1 MRTIAISRVQR
12 AYVISA
18 WVTLGT
24 VIVQFFL
31 AGLGVFGGHFDF
43 HLHLLFPIV
52 IAASMIT
59 TLALAARLPRRV
71 AGLAALQF
79 ALLIAQSLLIA
90 LWRAGLVVA
99 GALHP
104 VNGLA
109 IFALAAYAATQAQRV
124 VAARNTGRSSHWR
137 GGRMSDA
144 HEQKTQQSP
153 ALGRMTAAQPSSQ
166 V

>member
-1 MRTIAISRVQR
+1 MTTITISKTQR
-12 AYVISA
+12 AYIVFA

-52 IAASMIT
+52 IAASMVT
-59 TLALAARLPRRV
+59 TLVLAGVARLPRRV
-71 AGLAALQF
+71 IGQA
-79 ALLIAQSLLIA
+79 ALLIVLLFAQSVLIE

-109 IFALAAYAATQAQRV
+109 IFALAALAAVRARQV
-124 VAARNTGRSSHWR
+124 VATRAAVAQAARLATTRTPEAVS
-137 GGRMSDA
+137 A
-144 HEQKTQQSP
+144 
-153 ALGRMTAAQPSSQ
+153 
-166 V
+166 

>member
-1 MRTIAISRVQR
+1 MTTIAISRTQR
-12 AYVISA
+12 AYVVSA

-59 TLALAARLPRRV
+59 TLALALGARLPRRV
-71 AGLAALQF
+71 TGLAALLIVLLFVQS
-79 ALLIAQSLLIA
+79 ALIQ

-109 IFALAAYAATQAQRV
+109 IFALAALVAVRARQVVATRAAVAAATREAAMG
-124 VAARNTGRSSHWR
+124 AAR
-137 GGRMSDA
+137 
-144 HEQKTQQSP
+144 
-153 ALGRMTAAQPSSQ
+153 AAEPVSA
-166 V
+166 

>member
-1 MRTIAISRVQR
+1 MRTIAISRTQR
-12 AYVISA
+12 AYVIAA

-31 AGLGVFGGHFDF
+31 AGMGVFGGHFDF

-52 IAASMIT
+52 IAASMIA
-59 TLALAARLPRRV
+59 TLALTLAARLPRRV

-79 ALLIAQSLLIA
+79 ALLIVQSVLIE
-90 LWRAGLVVA
+90 LWRAGLMVA

-109 IFALAAYAATQAQRV
+109 IFALAAYAATRAQQVVATRAAV
-124 VAARNTGRSSHWR
+124 VAATN
-137 GGRMSDA
+137 GGATSAARAAEAVRASA
-144 HEQKTQQSP
+144 VATQ
-153 ALGRMTAAQPSSQ
+153 
-166 V
+166 